1 MKLKKNLISHA
12 LNICCKIYKTTNIN
26 IISNKNR
33 KGNTIKAK
41 RMFLYYLY
49 VYMEVN
55 HNQMKEYFDTI
66 NHATSIHH
74 VKKFAFELET
84 YLEVQDNFNILLNEM
99 KEFSI
104 YGEGFSK
111 KRNEILGLLN
121 EINSIK

>member
-1 MKLKKNLISHA
+1 MPFRPEKKVL
-12 LNICCKIYKTTNIN
+12 
-26 IISNKNR
+26 
-33 KGNTIKAK
+33 
-41 RMFLYYLY
+41 
-49 VYMEVN
+49 
-55 HNQMKEYFDTI
+55 Q
-66 NHATSIHH
+66 
-74 VKKFAFELET
+74 KFAFELET

>member
-1 MKLKKNLISHA
+1 MHNKKDLISHA
-12 LNICCKIYKTTNIN
+12 LNICSKIYKTSNIN
-26 IISNKNR
+26 IVSNKNR

-84 YLEVQDNFNILLNEM
+84 YLEIQDNFDILLNEM
-99 KEFSI
+99 KQFSI

-111 KRNEILGLLN
+111 KRNEILQLLN
-121 EINSIK
+121 EINNIK